1 MFPLRDTV
9 RPRTPAYVTWGLIA
23 VSVAAFLLET
33 SLRSRSFDSVVLA
46 YGLIPANLSLTD
58 PAGWLTLLTS
68 IFLHG
73 SWLHLVSN
81 LWTLFI
87 FGDNVEDRLGHGRF
101 LGFYLLSG
109 TVAGLAHSLLAPGS
123 TLPTIGASGA
133 IAGVLGAYF
142 VLFPSARVLTFVPL
156 IILPWLI
163 EVPAFVYLG
172 VWFLSQV
179 SSGLLDLGAAGAFA
193 GIAWWAHI
201 GGFTFGAL
209 TALLV
214 LRPVRPAVPPDHDD
228 GFPLPSR

>member
-1 MFPLRDTV
+1 
-9 RPRTPAYVTWGLIA
+9 
-23 VSVAAFLLET
+23 
-33 SLRSRSFDSVVLA
+33 
-46 YGLIPANLSLTD
+46 LIPSSLSLAD
-58 PAGWLTLLTS
+58 PAGWFTLLTS

-73 SWLHLVSN
+73 SWLHLASN

-109 TVAGLAHSLLAPGS
+109 VVAGLAHSLLAPGS

-156 IILPWLI
+156 IILPWLVEI
-163 EVPAFVYLG
+163 PAFVYLG
-172 VWFLSQV
+172 LWFLMQI
-179 SSGLLDLGAAGAFA
+179 SSGLLDLGAAGAFS

-201 GGFTFGAL
+201 GGFVFGAL
-209 TALLV
+209 TALLF
-214 LRPVRPAVPPDHDD
+214 LRPVRTAAPPRYD
-228 GFPLPSR
+228 GDLPLPSKWGGTTR